1 MKLNSK
7 KIFWVGFAFMIICLF
22 WQVYD
27 NIVAKMLINSF
38 GLDQFWSGVVLAIDN
53 VLALFMLPL
62 FGALS
67 DKTKTKFGKRTPYI
81 FFGTLAAALLFIG
94 VAVFDNLQQKS
105 VEGYGIPEIVE
116 VTDVTDPNYG
126 YFTFRD
132 KVYGDKELKTYG
144 TKEAATTVRAAEVLE
159 YTKENILA
167 SIYC

>member
-94 VAVFDNLQQKS
+94 VAVSTICNK
-105 VEGYGIPEIVE
+105 
-116 VTDVTDPNYG
+116 N
-126 YFTFRD
+126 R
-132 KVYGDKELKTYG
+132 
-144 TKEAATTVRAAEVLE
+144 
-159 YTKENILA
+159 
-167 SIYC
+167 

>member
-67 DKTKTKFGKRTPYI
+67 DKTKTRYGKRTPYI
-81 FFGTLAAALLFIG
+81 FFGTLSAALLFMG
-94 VAVFDNLQQKS
+94 VAIFDNLQQKS
-105 VEGYGIPEIVE
+105 VEG
-116 VTDVTDPNYG
+116 
-126 YFTFRD
+126 
-132 KVYGDKELKTYG
+132 
-144 TKEAATTVRAAEVLE
+144 
-159 YTKENILA
+159 
-167 SIYC
+167 